1 MFDIGD
7 VHMLGCHAWLVISCL
22 SCLIDELSLVTLRAR
37 LQRWSR
43 VWGRYNFNIIFC
55 VYDM

>member
-7 VHMLGCHAWLVISCL
+7 MHMLGCHAWLVISCL

-37 LQRWSR
+37 LRQWSR
-43 VWGRYNFNIIFC
+43 WYHI
-55 VYDM
+55 